1 MMTPI
6 TSPSP
11 GTSDTQASSSATPA
25 TSSYSGRK
33 KAKKVV
39 PQSSSVASV
48 LETYLSK
55 KEEVSVQEDPLTDF
69 FLNMAKTVKT
79 FPKRDQLLI
88 KNELFW
94 IVNKVELRLL
104 GETTTEPNISIFQ
117 NQQDYVL
124 PPSCPALTWK
134 KRDRTRFL
142 THS

>member
-69 FLNMAKTVKT
+69 FFKY
-79 FPKRDQLLI
+79 
-88 KNELFW
+88 
-94 IVNKVELRLL
+94 
-104 GETTTEPNISIFQ
+104 G
-117 NQQDYVL
+117 
-124 PPSCPALTWK
+124 
-134 KRDRTRFL
+134 
-142 THS
+142 